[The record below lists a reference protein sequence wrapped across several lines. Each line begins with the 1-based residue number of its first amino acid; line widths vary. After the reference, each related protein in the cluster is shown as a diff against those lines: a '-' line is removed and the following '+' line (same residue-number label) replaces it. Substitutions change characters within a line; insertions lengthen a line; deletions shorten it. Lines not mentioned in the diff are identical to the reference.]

1 MLRFAVFALVAVLAY
16 ADQCCTPTKWHGVQ
30 SMVIGAMPNSNAA
43 ASSVTTAAYSINVD
57 ADSHMVA
64 LTGTSVTNGVES
76 NIKVLTDYTKGV
88 EYLVVNGT
96 CSKKAAGADP
106 GHCVP
111 DNATASGHGFLGVG
125 GVSSVN
131 VTQYAFNMDGY
142 TAYLTV
148 TDKCVPVAET
158 YYGVTNGTYSFTTIA
173 FTSIQGGLADDTVF
187 NLPSECALG
196 TGTIN
201 GGFAVGRRSHF
212 V

>member
-1 MLRFAVFALVAVLAY
+1 MLRLAVFACFAVLAF
-16 ADQCCTPTKWHGVQ
+16 ADPCCTPTKWHGVQ
-30 SMVIGAMPNSNAA
+30 SMVIGAMPGNSVD
-43 ASSVTTAAYSINVD
+43 SSVTTAAYTLNVD
-57 ADSHMVA
+57 ADRHMVA
-64 LTGTSVTNGVES
+64 LTGTSSTNGYVS

-88 EYLVVNGT
+88 EYLVNNGT
-96 CSKKAAGADP
+96 CSKRAAGPDP

-111 DNATASGHGFLGVG
+111 ENATVSGHGFLGVG

-131 VTQYAFNMDGY
+131 VTQYAFNMEGY

-148 TDKCVPVAET
+148 TDKCIPVAET

-173 FTSIQGGLADDTVF
+173 FTGIKAGLADDTVF

-201 GGFAVGRRSHF
+201 GGFAVGRRSLYF
-212 V
+212 